1 VGSIIP
7 SMKYWHPPHLRLPW
21 IVALLALLSSVLP
34 FLIAIYILA
43 AGATSDQIWLLL
55 RDEQLIASAYYT
67 LKQAG
72 LSAGSII
79 ILAPIF
85 ALALAATSQKITRF
99 SFLLRSLIFCL
110 PSVVVA
116 SGLVLGW
123 GKNGFATEI
132 LRDIGISSPVT
143 FILYSPYAVVLANTL
158 MNLPFASI
166 LLYKR
171 LLEIP
176 VSQIQSM
183 RSLGLNKTR
192 TFMIVF
198 WPAIRPSLFYFG
210 GLTFLMSMGS
220 FGALSI
226 LGGGPQSRTLEIGI
240 YQAIFY
246 EGNWGQA
253 AVFAVIHAIFC
264 GIVSFL
270 LASRQYR
277 WLSDLSSSSLA
288 AIDIES
294 LRSQLRP
301 KKSLLKFSFTA
312 LSLLLDIFIII
323 PILAI
328 AFQAIHAIFVVNTFS
343 AESLSIL
350 AESLLTSLWYATPAA
365 FMAVG
370 AAWSITRAFCRY
382 KTFNQQLSSRLI
394 LVASLTAAVVPP
406 MATAFGMLALR
417 STSVA
422 SYLGTPAIII
432 CLYAL
437 TLPFLIPIILPT
449 YSARLSPSEHTRIL
463 SGIGD
468 KEFILR
474 VEWPSLRSNILVG
487 FGLSLSL
494 GLNEASIV
502 SMLGDPLHPAMTTSM
517 IRMMGNYRFSDS
529 SVASCLLILVT
540 LMVVVKS
547 SKIGSENYV

>member
-1 VGSIIP
+1 
-7 SMKYWHPPHLRLPW
+7 MKYWHPPHLRLPW

-34 FLIAIYILA
+34 FVIAVYILA
-43 AGATSDQIWLLL
+43 AGVTSDQIWLLL
-55 RDEQLIASAYYT
+55 RDEQLIASVSYT

-72 LSAGSII
+72 LSAFLII
-79 ILAPIF
+79 MLSPVF
-85 ALALAATSQKITRF
+85 ALALAAVPQKMARF

-116 SGLVLGW
+116 NGLVLGW

-132 LRDIGISSPVT
+132 LRDLGLSSAMT
-143 FILYSPYAVVLANTL
+143 SLLYSPYAVVLANTL

-166 LLYKR
+166 LLYRR

-176 VSQIQSM
+176 ASQIQSM
-183 RSLGLNKTR
+183 RSLGLKATGA
-192 TFMIVF
+192 FIVVF

-210 GLTFLMSMGS
+210 GVTFLMSMGS

-253 AVFAVIHAIFC
+253 AMFAVIHTLFC
-264 GIVSFL
+264 GLLAFV

-277 WLSDLSSSSLA
+277 WLAELSSSSLA
-288 AIDIES
+288 TIDIES
-294 LRSQLRP
+294 AKNQLRP
-301 KKSLLKFSFTA
+301 KNSLFKFSLTV
-312 LSLLLDIFIII
+312 LSLMLDIFISI

-328 AFQAIHAIFVVNTFS
+328 GFQAIHTIFVAHTFS
-343 AESLSIL
+343 ADSLSTL

-365 FMAVG
+365 FLAIG

-382 KTFNQQLSSRLI
+382 KTFNQQFSSRLI

-417 STSVA
+417 STLVA
-422 SYLGTPAIII
+422 NYLGTPAIIL

-437 TLPFLIPIILPT
+437 ALPFLIPIILPT

-468 KEFILR
+468 KEFILM
-474 VEWPSLRSNILVG
+474 VEWPSLRFNILVG

-547 SKIGSENYV
+547 SKIGSENHV